1 MKIILASNSN
11 TRKKILDSLNIKY
24 DVIVSDKEEIANDSD
39 PRKYVEELSK
49 IKANCVSEKTEC
61 NDVIIIAADSIIY
74 KDGKIYQK
82 PKSIEEAM
90 ENLREFSN
98 CKNQGITG
106 VTIIDMSNRRNV
118 TFSCVTDVYF
128 KRICEEDIKWYVK
141 HEKDLLKKAG
151 YSLEGTISL
160 FVEKIEG
167 DFYNVL
173 GLPLGMLYT
182 KLNELGYRLD
192 DFEC

>member
-1 MKIILASNSN
+1 MKIILASNSK

-24 DVIVSDKEEIANDSD
+24 DVIVSDKEEVADNSD

-49 IKANCVSEKTEC
+49 VKAKSVSEKIDRS
-61 NDVIIIAADSIIY
+61 DVIIIAADSIIY

-182 KLNELGYRLD
+182 KLNELGYSLD
-192 DFEC
+192 NFEC

>member
-1 MKIILASNSN
+1 MKIILASNSK

-24 DVIVSDKEEIANDSD
+24 DIIVSDKEEIADDSD

-49 IKANCVSEKTEC
+49 IKANCVSEKIEDS
-61 NDVIIIAADSIIY
+61 DVIIIAADSIIY

-82 PKSIEEAM
+82 PKSIKEAM
-90 ENLREFSN
+90 ENLKEFSDS
-98 CKNQGITG
+98 KNQGITG
-106 VTIIDMSNRRNV
+106 VTIIDKSNMKNI

-128 KRICEEDIKWYVK
+128 KKICNEDINWYVE
-141 HEKDLLKKAG
+141 HEKDLLNKAG
-151 YSLEGTISL
+151 YSLEGIISL

-167 DFYNVL
+167 AFYNVL

-182 KLNELGYRLD
+182 KLNELGYKLK
-192 DFEC
+192 DFE